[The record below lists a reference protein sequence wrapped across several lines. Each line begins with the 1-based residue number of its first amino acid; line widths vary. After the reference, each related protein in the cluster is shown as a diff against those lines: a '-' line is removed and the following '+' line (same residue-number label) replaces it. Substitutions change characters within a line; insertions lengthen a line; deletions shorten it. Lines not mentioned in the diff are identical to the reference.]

1 MQSTNTISAN
11 DVYAALLHADIK
23 DLEQKIDSHKESIAV
38 WVSIYNVALAIK
50 QREVINNGG
59 PF

>member
-1 MQSTNTISAN
+1 MHISNDITANT
-11 DVYAALLHADIK
+11 VYKTLLHANLT
-23 DLEQKIDSHKESIAV
+23 DLEKQIDYAPESV
-38 WVSIYNVALAIK
+38 DLWVSIYNVALAIK